1 MLERVRDDRRAER
14 EVERRRAREPLA
26 GLTGEAWLLVKVLE
40 AMGGGGEV
48 VAARG
53 AFAAVAG
60 DDAFDGAFA
69 ELAAR
74 PVSST
79 SGRASPRTAARR
91 PAGWSRVDVDVDLP
105 DDAV

>member
-1 MLERVRDDRRAER
+1 MTTAELS
-14 EVERRRAREPLA
+14 ARSSAAAPA
-26 GLTGEAWLLVKVLE
+26 SLTGEAWLLVKVLE

>member
-1 MLERVRDDRRAER
+1 MTTAELS
-14 EVERRRAREPLA
+14 ARSSAAAPA
-26 GLTGEAWLLVKVLE
+26 SLTGEAWLLVKVLE

-60 DDAFDGAFA
+60 DDAFDGAFCGA
-69 ELAAR
+69 RGAR